1 MHHLRVSDKTN
12 LEGLSAFL
20 NVNKLVS
27 AQGKTEGFS
36 EVFKGI
42 EAVFKTPASE
52 PLSRASTDVK
62 DNRTR
67 KLEELEKEKSVRS
80 LERQDMAAAQSTT
93 EAENR
98 MDESSEA
105 EASSFREGTGEEV
118 VKSTK
123 ENQQADSAQPTKSS
137 TTDLSDKKQD
147 AATLGPN
154 AKTSFSE
161 GEAETDLA
169 PLKDSLD
176 VSKPSPDN
184 SEVSEDLFSL
194 EKAKMKLVKENEAA
208 MGKGTEDTTAVLK
221 TVLAEKRLEKQAEM
235 AAHPSTQQSSE
246 KQGLPVDL
254 KPAVTPGN
262 STSIIENLQGFALS
276 KSMGIEG
283 GAAGGKAHGGMGQGG
298 TFLGN
303 TAFQLSNLPSNEGS
317 SAMQKTATDFRA
329 LMNAGRVIP
338 DEGAVLRQVAQ
349 QLRAWR
355 SGQDEP
361 IRFLLEPKNLGRI
374 QIDVSLKEG
383 GLIAHMVTS
392 DPMVKELLER
402 NQHFLQEALKEQGL
416 EMEQFSVDLGDRKGF
431 ARDAENTQDFMKSDV
446 FLEEADARDS
456 IQPPQSEL
464 QSEDGGLSLYV

>member
-1 MHHLRVSDKTN
+1 MHDLRVSEKIN
-12 LEGLSAFL
+12 LEGLGAFL
-20 NVNKLVS
+20 NVNKLGS
-27 AQGKTEGFS
+27 PQGKTKGFS
-36 EVFKGI
+36 EVFKGLDAI
-42 EAVFKTPASE
+42 FEPPASE
-52 PLSRASTDVK
+52 PLSRARTDVK
-62 DNRTR
+62 DNRTH

-80 LERQDMAAAQSTT
+80 LERQDIAAAQSTIET
-93 EAENR
+93 VNR
-98 MDESSEA
+98 IDESSEA
-105 EASSFREGTGEEV
+105 EVSSFREDVGDEP

-123 ENQQADSAQPTKSS
+123 ESQRADSAQPTKSS
-137 TTDLSDKKQD
+137 TTDLSDKKQG
-147 AATLGPN
+147 ASTLGPN
-154 AKTSFSE
+154 AKISFSE

-176 VSKPSPDN
+176 PSKSSSDHREA
-184 SEVSEDLFSL
+184 SEGLFSL
-194 EKAKMKLVKENEAA
+194 EKSKMKLVKENEAA
-208 MGKGTEDTTAVLK
+208 MGEGAEDTTAVLK

-235 AAHPSTQQSSE
+235 AAHPSTPQSSE

-262 STSIIENLQGFALS
+262 STSMIENLQALALS

-283 GAAGGKAHGGMGQGG
+283 GAAGGKAQGGMGQGG

-303 TAFQLSNLPSNEGS
+303 TAFQLSDLQSSEGS
-317 SAMQKTATDFRA
+317 FAVQKTATDFRA

-349 QLRAWR
+349 QLRVWQ

-374 QIDVSLKEG
+374 QIDLSLKEG

-416 EMEQFSVDLGDRKGF
+416 EMQQFSVDLGDRKGF
-431 ARDAENTQDFMKSDV
+431 ARDAENTQDFTKSDV
-446 FLEEADARDS
+446 FLEEADAENS
-456 IQPPQSEL
+456 IQRPRSKL
-464 QSEDGGLSLYV
+464 QSEAGGLSLYV